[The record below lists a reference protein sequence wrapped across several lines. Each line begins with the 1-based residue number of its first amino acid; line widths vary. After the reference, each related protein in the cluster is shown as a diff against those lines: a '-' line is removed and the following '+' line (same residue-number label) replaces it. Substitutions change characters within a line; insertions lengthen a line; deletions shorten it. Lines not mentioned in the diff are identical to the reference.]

1 MEVGCGME
9 VGSDGGRVC
18 DRSFVCWYIPPQL
31 NQIFWEVRF
40 LSRISELFLINLILN
55 LRKVS
60 NKTIHKSEKSGKLS
74 TR

>member
-55 LRKVS
+55 
-60 NKTIHKSEKSGKLS
+60 
-74 TR
+74 